1 VSNFIIDKTFIL
13 QLGILLLAT
22 TQKEIPL
29 KKIEQQTQIIRSSKE
44 DIKLQVKFNINRDA
58 YILSWKGKSNS
69 DYFIVQKCT
78 DKLKFKTLIKYL
90 KTKNK
95 KYYHKDLIT
104 KDKYIYYRIV
114 SVDTLGQASFSNTL
128 KILNSTN

>member
-1 VSNFIIDKTFIL
+1 MSNFIKDKTFIL

-29 KKIEQQTQIIRSSKE
+29 KKTEQQTQIIRSSKE

-58 YILSWKGKSNS
+58 YILSWKGKSDS
-69 DYFIVQKCT
+69 DYFIVQKSY
-78 DKLKFKTLIKYL
+78 DKLKFKTIVKYL

-95 KYYHKDLIT
+95 KYYHKDLIS
-104 KDKYIYYRIV
+104 KDKYVYYKIV